1 MSPKRER
8 EREREGGASCSFNV
22 RMPFFLSK
30 PRHEVK
36 LNLPP
41 LVPATPFV
49 PTTLF
54 YPTDILRAGITLIL
68 ALKITVGSLRSAS
81 EVMVELHLTLSA
93 LAIGFY
99 PL

>member
-1 MSPKRER
+1 
-8 EREREGGASCSFNV
+8 
-22 RMPFFLSK
+22 MPFFLSK